1 MSILIKM
8 WFENLYVSYI
18 YLKYWVYKVKDLSVQ
33 YIYQPYN
40 TCIDNFSKIN
50 HYYSFPKL

>member
-8 WFENLYVSYI
+8 WFKNLYVSYI

-40 TCIDNFSKIN
+40 TCIDNFS
-50 HYYSFPKL
+50 